1 MDFRGSKSVFS
12 KKQGLFFGGLGR
24 SKKGA
29 LFWASNRICQNVAT
43 AGHRPDPKK
52 TIKNDANEKKR
63 GIFDFRH
70 SLLFFW
76 TGSVMVAT
84 TSKKML

>member
-29 LFWASNRICQNVAT
+29 FFCAPNRICQNVAS
-43 AGHRPDPKK
+43 AGHRPDPKQS
-52 TIKNDANEKKR
+52 TCNLCVLGVNR
-63 GIFDFRH
+63 RSG
-70 SLLFFW
+70 
-76 TGSVMVAT
+76 VPV
-84 TSKKML
+84 TSFELSRNVV